1 MSFLAVIEAL
11 TPLSAILIAVKTRLK
26 QRQQQQPPPCTCRCA
41 CDEDV
46 NVCWVLTEMDRT
58 RRCWLKNPAILLLLL
73 LLPSLGWDGVTRDGQ
88 FRRRSS
94 LHCRAWKKAL
104 TDLKSVGAHNDDKQF
119 EHHIG
124 RDMIR
129 YDTRCFFDVQSTA
142 DMSQFNLPRGTNN

>member
-11 TPLSAILIAVKTRLK
+11 TPLPAILIAVKTRSK
-26 QRQQQQPPPCTCRCA
+26 QRQQQQQPPCTCRCA

-58 RRCWLKNPAILLLLL
+58 RRCWLKNPAVLLLL

-94 LHCRAWKKAL
+94 LQCRAWKKSSDWSEECWC
-104 TDLKSVGAHNDDKQF
+104 TQRRQTVWTSHWTW
-119 EHHIG
+119 
-124 RDMIR
+124 
-129 YDTRCFFDVQSTA
+129 YDTIRHEMLFWRAIDSGHESV
-142 DMSQFNLPRGTNN
+142 